1 MPHNIKDL
9 LHRVARLGRR
19 VWGYVPFSLPG
30 LALALA
36 IAAGAYF
43 LGMKRSDHILLITG
57 GAVLLLALVDMLFVV
72 ATALFMGWRFRKHSD
87 REISGGYRLDLTTGI
102 PAPSAR
108 QMPKVMPPLIEAST
122 HILNPPDFQCE
133 WKRNDDGTRQE
144 WLIPGRRCELEESFK
159 LRRRMIVKDVLGFFT
174 LDWEQEEPLS
184 LRVLPRPL
192 PLGSQSLIRAWFQGD
207 EFSDPRGEPTG
218 DRVDM
223 RRYSPG
229 DPPRLLLWKI
239 YARTGKLMVRV
250 PEAAV
255 TTAPRTCAY
264 LVAGPGDETV
274 ASLARTLVESNLL
287 GDGWRF
293 GADGSAGSV
302 DKKEEALRLIARSG
316 NPDVVSGD
324 QLGSFLKEQATR
336 GFGACI
342 VLVPAYDGEW
352 VDTVAALLARS
363 PLTISLLTVGSVH
376 QPTSEPKWRKLV
388 FYEETPATNP
398 NDLFV
403 RLNSSAV
410 TDWLTFDP
418 ATRRLVALRG
428 RSPGA
433 GSDSG
438 QAVIPS
444 ATARGE
450 N

>member
-1 MPHNIKDL
+1 
-9 LHRVARLGRR
+9 
-19 VWGYVPFSLPG
+19 
-30 LALALA
+30 
-36 IAAGAYF
+36 
-43 LGMKRSDHILLITG
+43 
-57 GAVLLLALVDMLFVV
+57 
-72 ATALFMGWRFRKHSD
+72 MGVKIGDWASTR
-87 REISGGYRLDLTTGI
+87 
-102 PAPSAR
+102 SAR
-108 QMPKVMPPLIEAST
+108 QMPRLMPPLIEAST
-122 HILNPPDFQCE
+122 HILNPPDFECE
-133 WKRNDDGTRQE
+133 WRRDFDGVRQE
-144 WLIPGRRCELEESFK
+144 WLIPGRRCELEENFR
-159 LRRRMIVKDVLGFFT
+159 LRRRVIVKDVLGFCA

-184 LRVLPRPL
+184 LRVLPRPM

-207 EFSDPRGEPTG
+207 ESSDPRGEPTG

-274 ASLARTLVESNLL
+274 ASLARTLVESSLL

-316 NPDVVSGD
+316 NPGVVSGD
-324 QLGSFLKEQATR
+324 HLAGFLREQATL
-336 GFGACI
+336 GFGSCI
-342 VLVPAYDGEW
+342 VLVPAYDGDW
-352 VDTVAALLARS
+352 VDAVAAVLARS

-376 QPTSEPKWRKLV
+376 PASSEHKWRKLV
-388 FYEETPATNP
+388 FYEVSPETNP
-398 NDLFV
+398 NELFV

-410 TDWLTFDP
+410 SDWLTFDP
-418 ATRRLVALRG
+418 TTQRLVALRG
-428 RSPGA
+428 RGPGSVRDTGPAERA
-433 GSDSG
+433 GAQSVS
-438 QAVIPS
+438 
-444 ATARGE
+444 RGE